1 VPLRFFSVGYTHLM
15 NLPAVIPVMLLEQ
28 CNAFPH
34 GLLPLYIFEPRYRAM
49 LRHALEHDRLLCIGH
64 LASPPD
70 PDAAETDDRIDEYST
85 ACIIRACIGNED
97 GTSHL
102 VLQGAQRVRF
112 LAWDQYEPFRIARI
126 EPVPTVCANPAKA
139 VRKGKLLLDR
149 VLTLISPATP
159 NGPQLISQLQKLS
172 DPAHLTDFVAGN
184 LIHSASAR
192 QPLLGMT
199 EVEDRLDFL
208 LHLVPEPG
216 SNPAKA

>member
-1 VPLRFFSVGYTHLM
+1 M

-49 LRHALEHDRLLCIGH
+49 LSHALENDRLLCIGH
-64 LASPPD
+64 LAAQPD
-70 PDAAETDDRIDEYST
+70 PDAAETDERIDEYST

-112 LAWDQYEPFRIARI
+112 LAWDQYEPFRIARV
-126 EPVPTVCANPAKA
+126 EPVPTLCANQAKA
-139 VRKGKLLLDR
+139 ARKSKLLLDR
-149 VLTLISPATP
+149 VLTLIPPGSP
-159 NGPQLISQLQKLS
+159 NGQQLISQLQNLS
-172 DPAHLTDFVAGN
+172 DPAHLSDFVAAN
-184 LIHSASAR
+184 LIHNASAR
-192 QPLLGMT
+192 QPLLGMS

-216 SNPAKA
+216 SNPAKT

>member
-70 PDAAETDDRIDEYST
+70 PDAAETDDRIDEY
-85 ACIIRACIGNED
+85 
-97 GTSHL
+97 L